1 MTWVPIFSVSS
12 LDFDNDLKIL
22 RSVMDS
28 YQQKTHF
35 ENGYKFSTDAQLA
48 MGWWFY
54 EIYVKIEFFKS
65 LVKMEHQLNPK
76 IKDERDIVAFLQ
88 SHLKKNGSKAKIKLV
103 SKPSIFTKY
112 WTWLLK

>member
-12 LDFDNDLKIL
+12 LDFEGDLAIL
-22 RSVMDS
+22 RKVMDS
-28 YQQKTHF
+28 FEQKIRF
-35 ENGYKFSTDAQLA
+35 ENGYKFSSDAQLA

-54 EIYVKIEFFKS
+54 EIFVKIEFFKN
-65 LVKMEHQLNPK
+65 LVKIEHQMNHK
-76 IKDERDIVAFLQ
+76 IKDERDIARLIQ
-88 SHLKKNGSKAKIKLV
+88 NQLKTNGSKARIKMV